1 MKKIL
6 TVLLAFTM
14 LATLCA
20 GCASEKDEKA
30 KQIDTPYVYPIQPGT
45 EEWAKL
51 DSLDAKIAACKVDPE
66 LMNSM
71 TTEALLETVLNYP
84 LLPNIYAFSSAEIGI
99 GSVSGYFEGLQMLHD
114 REDAAECIQKAV
126 DAGSD
131 DLMRTMYLQT
141 LASYVADE
149 TWGPGYLRR

>member
-1 MKKIL
+1 MKKIPA
-6 TVLLAFTM
+6 VLLTFMM
-14 LATLCA
+14 LVVLCT
-20 GCASEKDEKA
+20 GCTSEKDGKA

-51 DSLDAKIAACKVDPE
+51 DSLDAKIAACEVDPE

-71 TTEALLETVLNYP
+71 TTEALLETDLDYP

-114 REDAAECIQKAV
+114 REDAAECIQKAI
-126 DAGSD
+126 DTGTD
-131 DLMRTMYLQT
+131 DPLRMEYLQT

-149 TWGPGYLRR
+149 SWGPGFLKR

>member
-1 MKKIL
+1 MKKIP
-6 TVLLAFTM
+6 TVLLTFMM
-14 LATLCA
+14 LAVLCA

-30 KQIDTPYVYPIQPGT
+30 KQIDAPYVYPIQPGT

-51 DSLDAKIAACKVDPE
+51 DSLDAKIDACKVDPE

-71 TTEALLETVLNYP
+71 TTEALLETVLDYP

-114 REDAAECIQKAV
+114 REDAAECIQKAI
-126 DAGSD
+126 DAGTD
-131 DLMRTMYLQT
+131 DPLRMQYLQT
-141 LASYVADE
+141 LATYVADE
-149 TWGPGYLRR
+149 TWGPGFLKR

>member
-1 MKKIL
+1 MNKAL
-6 TVLLAFTM
+6 ATLLALTM
-14 LATLCA
+14 LAVLCA
-20 GCASEKDEKA
+20 GCASEKDERA

-71 TTEALLETVLNYP
+71 TTEALLETVLDYP

-99 GSVSGYFEGLQMLHD
+99 GSGSGYFEGLQILHD
-114 REDAAECIQKAV
+114 REDTAECIQKAI
-126 DAGSD
+126 DAGTD
-131 DLMRTMYLQT
+131 DPLRMQYLQT
-141 LASYVADE
+141 LATYVADE
-149 TWGPGYLRR
+149 TWGPGFLKR

>member
-1 MKKIL
+1 MNKAL
-6 TVLLAFTM
+6 ATLLALTM
-14 LATLCA
+14 LAVLCA
-20 GCASEKDEKA
+20 GCASGKT
-30 KQIDTPYVYPIQPGT
+30 KQVDTPYVYPIQPGT

-51 DSLDAKIAACKVDPE
+51 DSMDAKIVACKVDPE

-84 LLPNIYAFSSAEIGI
+84 LLPNIYAFSSVEIGI

-114 REDAAECIQKAV
+114 RENAAECIQKAI
-126 DAGSD
+126 DAGTD
-131 DLMRTMYLQT
+131 DLWRMECLQT

-149 TWGPGYLRR
+149 TGGPGFLTR